1 MFIVNYLKF
10 LKLVYLNFRKKDKE
24 NKSVILVEFYGIL
37 PPLIGILFLIRSLLN
52 IHSSKVI
59 FYHTKIISNFIDL
72 LKTFL
77 KFTFFFKS
85 SLIYLAFGAKP
96 KFCIASNQV
105 KDRAKIKFLEI
116 EKLLKSKQDLLDLK
130 LEGIEIGDLFYDNY
144 MRQQSKHSVEINT
157 EFKKILLKYLN
168 DFYYWYNYFNKNDV
182 RSVIVSHA
190 VYNLAIPLRIAQS
203 KRIPAYIASLNFI
216 EYFDENRKDLFQ
228 SEYRNSF
235 KLLSPSEQEKALL
248 YSKEY

>member
-1 MFIVNYLKF
+1 M
-10 LKLVYLNFRKKDKE
+10 
-24 NKSVILVEFYGIL
+24 
-37 PPLIGILFLIRSLLN
+37 
-52 IHSSKVI
+52 
-59 FYHTKIISNFIDL
+59 
-72 LKTFL
+72 
-77 KFTFFFKS
+77 
-85 SLIYLAFGAKP
+85 
-96 KFCIASNQV
+96 
-105 KDRAKIKFLEI
+105 
-116 EKLLKSKQDLLDLK
+116 
-130 LEGIEIGDLFYDNY
+130 
-144 MRQQSKHSVEINT
+144 
-157 EFKKILLKYLN
+157 LKYLN

-248 YSKEY
+248 YSKELLEKKFRGIHNYSENVGYGSNPKKIKKSFIKSIINF